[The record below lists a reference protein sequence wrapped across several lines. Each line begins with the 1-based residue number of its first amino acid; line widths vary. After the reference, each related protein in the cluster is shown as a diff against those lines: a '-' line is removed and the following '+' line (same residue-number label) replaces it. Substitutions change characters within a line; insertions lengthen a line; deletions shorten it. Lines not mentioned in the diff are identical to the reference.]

1 MEFGLPRT
9 SYLSYVQKV
18 VPSEPVVHIDNSD
31 VIKPNSYHFEA
42 LGIIREL
49 VSSSL
54 FNYTYSIA
62 PHIPFVTLIKTF
74 FTHCLIHK
82 RG

>member
-31 VIKPNSYHFEA
+31 VISRIA
-42 LGIIREL
+42 IILRRWE
-49 VSSSL
+49 SSE
-54 FNYTYSIA
+54 NW
-62 PHIPFVTLIKTF
+62 
-74 FTHCLIHK
+74 
-82 RG
+82 